1 MTLNASK
8 FIRFALFGA
17 LLANV
22 FFTFSLFRPLREVSS
37 YRSEVESLA
46 VDFYNYCTNLEY
58 QIYCL
63 SSSSPSF
70 TNSPSSS
77 SGTSAEYAKSIG
89 SLSRYTYAVV
99 RGCPGLL
106 CGRFFYPVGSPTAYG
121 TITLCGPDF
130 VEFDGV
136 RRFVL
141 VAPNNPVDSDG

>member
-8 FIRFALFGA
+8 FLRFALFGA
-17 LLANV
+17 LLANA
-22 FFTFSLFRPLREVSS
+22 FLTLSLFRPLREVSS

-63 SSSSPSF
+63 SAVSQSP
-70 TNSPSSS
+70 TNSISF
-77 SGTSAEYAKSIG
+77 SGTSVEYAKSIG
-89 SLSRYTYAVV
+89 SLSQYTYAVV

-106 CGRFFYPVGSPTAYG
+106 CGRYFYPVGSPTAYG
-121 TITLCGPDF
+121 MITLCGPDF
-130 VEFDGV
+130 VEFDGL

-141 VAPNNPVDSDG
+141 VPHNTSSDSDG